1 MRSLTMPDAIPAV
14 PATSTTYTVPVAGI
28 GPVPVTVTERGQG
41 RPYLLL
47 HGGAGPQS
55 VDSFAALLAGTGQA
69 RVLTP
74 LHPGFGG
81 TPRPDGL
88 ATMGG
93 LARLYTGLL
102 DHLDLTGV
110 TVVGN
115 SIGGWIAAEIA
126 VLNSPRVAAVVLAD
140 AAGLQVDSAPA
151 ADFFSLT
158 MDQVVEFSYYQ
169 PDKFRIDVD
178 QLPAPAKAAMAAN
191 QQALASYGG
200 KAMAAPPLLGRLPA
214 VVAPVLVVWGAAD
227 RMFPAEHGLAY
238 TRAIPGAQFQL
249 ITHAGHL
256 PQLETPG
263 PFLRLVQE

>member
-1 MRSLTMPDAIPAV
+1 MRVYLHKRPAASSLVCESSLLQMRSIVMPDSTPAV
-14 PATSTTYTVPVAGI
+14 PVTSTTYTVPVDGI
-28 GPVPVTVTERGQG
+28 GAVSVTVSERGQG

-55 VDSFAALLAGTGQA
+55 VDGFAALLAGSAGA

-81 TPRPDGL
+81 TPRPGAL

-110 TVVGN
+110 TVIGN

-126 VLNSPRVAAVVLAD
+126 LRNSPRVAAVVLAD

-169 PDKFRIDVD
+169 PDKF
-178 QLPAPAKAAMAAN
+178 P
-191 QQALASYGG
+191 
-200 KAMAAPPLLGRLPA
+200 
-214 VVAPVLVVWGAAD
+214 
-227 RMFPAEHGLAY
+227 
-238 TRAIPGAQFQL
+238 T
-249 ITHAGHL
+249 
-256 PQLETPG
+256 
-263 PFLRLVQE
+263 